1 MEYTIEKLLAEEQW
15 KQLNVIEGKESC
27 KRKIEGIRIIEVP
40 EMARYLTGGE
50 LLLTSLYV
58 YRDCSAEE
66 FYQYL
71 IAFEEKHISGILLKE
86 REQISEKEKKIKL
99 LKTYCESKKIPLIE
113 MPKKISFWEMISF
126 VMNRIFTKD
135 VARLRYF
142 KLTQDNFNTLSF
154 GRDITSSKTQ
164 DILELLSDMVD
175 NPVTLYYSN
184 LNCYVTSG
192 GDHSRLELREDLEE
206 YIPSVITKI
215 SYMRQ
220 RKKGTGEIQYVIKIS
235 VMEEVE
241 AYLVVTEKNRK
252 LSAMDCM
259 AIENAIITLQ
269 YGFVTEFVQNEI
281 EKKYHRDIV
290 HNVLSGMLGKEE
302 MEEAANLLEI
312 HSEEYYRVVTFYTFQ
327 KERGDMYT
335 SEQLRETGI
344 IEGEIMTLC
353 PGQHVYRNIDQIV
366 MIQRVDE
373 KQKREVYLNKMEEM
387 CAALQNAIRYRHKTE
402 KIQVG
407 IGKMVKGI
415 YNLKDSYYEAK
426 RAISYR
432 DIAKVISGNENQTV
446 TLYSDLGFFKLLG
459 DIDDL
464 NTLMDYIPES
474 LQRLYSYNKPQR
486 KDLILTLQ
494 TYLDNNQ
501 SLNKT
506 AQALFIHYKTA
517 TYRIDK
523 IGKMTGMDFKNPN
536 EMLNVRIGL
545 ILYKMLEKAR

>member
-1 MEYTIEKLLAEEQW
+1 MEYTIEKLLAEKQW
-15 KQLNVIEGKESC
+15 KQLNLLEGKESC

-206 YIPSVITKI
+206 YIPSVITKF

-353 PGQHVYRNIDQIV
+353 PGQHVYRNIDQINTIGCDQCQYHNIGYHNLSPFFLSFPV
-366 MIQRVDE
+366 HLTSIITESRIPFRIQLPYE
-373 KQKREVYLNKMEEM
+373 YYPYAF
-387 CAALQNAIRYRHKTE
+387 CTE
-402 KIQVG
+402 RFE
-407 IGKMVKGI
+407 
-415 YNLKDSYYEAK
+415 Y
-426 RAISYR
+426 
-432 DIAKVISGNENQTV
+432 T
-446 TLYSDLGFFKLLG
+446 F
-459 DIDDL
+459 
-464 NTLMDYIPES
+464 
-474 LQRLYSYNKPQR
+474 
-486 KDLILTLQ
+486 
-494 TYLDNNQ
+494 
-501 SLNKT
+501 
-506 AQALFIHYKTA
+506 
-517 TYRIDK
+517 
-523 IGKMTGMDFKNPN
+523 
-536 EMLNVRIGL
+536 
-545 ILYKMLEKAR
+545 

>member
-113 MPKKISFWEMISF
+113 MPKKISFWVMISF

-206 YIPSVITKI
+206 YI
-215 SYMRQ
+215 
-220 RKKGTGEIQYVIKIS
+220 
-235 VMEEVE
+235 
-241 AYLVVTEKNRK
+241 
-252 LSAMDCM
+252 
-259 AIENAIITLQ
+259 
-269 YGFVTEFVQNEI
+269 
-281 EKKYHRDIV
+281 
-290 HNVLSGMLGKEE
+290 
-302 MEEAANLLEI
+302 
-312 HSEEYYRVVTFYTFQ
+312 
-327 KERGDMYT
+327 
-335 SEQLRETGI
+335 
-344 IEGEIMTLC
+344 
-353 PGQHVYRNIDQIV
+353 
-366 MIQRVDE
+366 
-373 KQKREVYLNKMEEM
+373 LNT
-387 CAALQNAIRYRHKTE
+387 ADT
-402 KIQVG
+402 
-407 IGKMVKGI
+407 
-415 YNLKDSYYEAK
+415 
-426 RAISYR
+426 
-432 DIAKVISGNENQTV
+432 
-446 TLYSDLGFFKLLG
+446 
-459 DIDDL
+459 L
-464 NTLMDYIPES
+464 NTLD
-474 LQRLYSYNKPQR
+474 R
-486 KDLILTLQ
+486 K
-494 TYLDNNQ
+494 
-501 SLNKT
+501 S
-506 AQALFIHYKTA
+506 
-517 TYRIDK
+517 
-523 IGKMTGMDFKNPN
+523 
-536 EMLNVRIGL
+536 VV
-545 ILYKMLEKAR
+545 

>member
-1 MEYTIEKLLAEEQW
+1 MTWWI
-15 KQLNVIEGKESC
+15 
-27 KRKIEGIRIIEVP
+27 IR
-40 EMARYLTGGE
+40 LH
-50 LLLTSLYV
+50 
-58 YRDCSAEE
+58 
-66 FYQYL
+66 F
-71 IAFEEKHISGILLKE
+71 
-86 REQISEKEKKIKL
+86 
-99 LKTYCESKKIPLIE
+99 
-113 MPKKISFWEMISF
+113 
-126 VMNRIFTKD
+126 
-135 VARLRYF
+135 
-142 KLTQDNFNTLSF
+142 
-154 GRDITSSKTQ
+154 IT
-164 DILELLSDMVD
+164 
-175 NPVTLYYSN
+175 SN

-206 YIPSVITKI
+206 YIPSVITKF

>member
-206 YIPSVITKI
+206 YIPSVITKF

-220 RKKGTGEIQYVIKIS
+220 RKKGTGEIQY
-235 VMEEVE
+235 
-241 AYLVVTEKNRK
+241 
-252 LSAMDCM
+252 
-259 AIENAIITLQ
+259 AIITLQ

-373 KQKREVYLNKMEEM
+373 KQKREVYLNKMEER
-387 CAALQNAIRYRHKTE
+387 CAVLQNAIRYRHKTE

>member
-1 MEYTIEKLLAEEQW
+1 MEYTIEKLLAEKQW
-15 KQLNVIEGKESC
+15 KQLNLLEGKESC

-113 MPKKISFWEMISF
+113 MPKKISFWVMISF

-206 YIPSVITKI
+206 YIPSVITKF

-302 MEEAANLLEI
+302 MEEAAIL
-312 HSEEYYRVVTFYTFQ
+312 
-327 KERGDMYT
+327 
-335 SEQLRETGI
+335 
-344 IEGEIMTLC
+344 
-353 PGQHVYRNIDQIV
+353 RNI
-366 MIQRVDE
+366 
-373 KQKREVYLNKMEEM
+373 
-387 CAALQNAIRYRHKTE
+387 
-402 KIQVG
+402 
-407 IGKMVKGI
+407 
-415 YNLKDSYYEAK
+415 
-426 RAISYR
+426 
-432 DIAKVISGNENQTV
+432 
-446 TLYSDLGFFKLLG
+446 
-459 DIDDL
+459 
-464 NTLMDYIPES
+464 
-474 LQRLYSYNKPQR
+474 
-486 KDLILTLQ
+486 
-494 TYLDNNQ
+494 
-501 SLNKT
+501 
-506 AQALFIHYKTA
+506 
-517 TYRIDK
+517 
-523 IGKMTGMDFKNPN
+523 TG
-536 EMLNVRIGL
+536 L
-545 ILYKMLEKAR
+545 

>member
-113 MPKKISFWEMISF
+113 MPKKISFWVMISF

-206 YIPSVITKI
+206 YIPSVITKF

-366 MIQRVDE
+366 MIGRDV
-373 KQKREVYLNKMEEM
+373 
-387 CAALQNAIRYRHKTE
+387 C
-402 KIQVG
+402 G
-407 IGKMVKGI
+407 IAECDP
-415 YNLKDSYYEAK
+415 L
-426 RAISYR
+426 
-432 DIAKVISGNENQTV
+432 
-446 TLYSDLGFFKLLG
+446 
-459 DIDDL
+459 
-464 NTLMDYIPES
+464 P
-474 LQRLYSYNKPQR
+474 P
-486 KDLILTLQ
+486 
-494 TYLDNNQ
+494 
-501 SLNKT
+501 
-506 AQALFIHYKTA
+506 
-517 TYRIDK
+517 
-523 IGKMTGMDFKNPN
+523 
-536 EMLNVRIGL
+536 
-545 ILYKMLEKAR
+545 

>member
-1 MEYTIEKLLAEEQW
+1 
-15 KQLNVIEGKESC
+15 
-27 KRKIEGIRIIEVP
+27 
-40 EMARYLTGGE
+40 
-50 LLLTSLYV
+50 
-58 YRDCSAEE
+58 
-66 FYQYL
+66 
-71 IAFEEKHISGILLKE
+71 
-86 REQISEKEKKIKL
+86 
-99 LKTYCESKKIPLIE
+99 
-113 MPKKISFWEMISF
+113 
-126 VMNRIFTKD
+126 
-135 VARLRYF
+135 
-142 KLTQDNFNTLSF
+142 
-154 GRDITSSKTQ
+154 
-164 DILELLSDMVD
+164 
-175 NPVTLYYSN
+175 
-184 LNCYVTSG
+184 
-192 GDHSRLELREDLEE
+192 
-206 YIPSVITKI
+206 
-215 SYMRQ
+215 MRQ

-415 YNLKDSYYEAK
+415 YNLKDSYEAK

>member
-1 MEYTIEKLLAEEQW
+1 MEYTIEKLLAEKQW
-15 KQLNVIEGKESC
+15 KQLNLLEGKESC

-206 YIPSVITKI
+206 YIPSVITKF

-373 KQKREVYLNKMEEM
+373 KRMRSVT
-387 CAALQNAIRYRHKTE
+387 AIRQRRSRSE
-402 KIQVG
+402 SERWS
-407 IGKMVKGI
+407 KGSI
-415 YNLKDSYYEAK
+415 
-426 RAISYR
+426 I
-432 DIAKVISGNENQTV
+432 
-446 TLYSDLGFFKLLG
+446 
-459 DIDDL
+459 
-464 NTLMDYIPES
+464 
-474 LQRLYSYNKPQR
+474 
-486 KDLILTLQ
+486 
-494 TYLDNNQ
+494 
-501 SLNKT
+501 
-506 AQALFIHYKTA
+506 
-517 TYRIDK
+517 
-523 IGKMTGMDFKNPN
+523 
-536 EMLNVRIGL
+536 
-545 ILYKMLEKAR
+545 

>member
-1 MEYTIEKLLAEEQW
+1 MEYTIEKLLAEKQW
-15 KQLNVIEGKESC
+15 KQLNLLEGKESC

-113 MPKKISFWEMISF
+113 MPKKISFWVMISF

-206 YIPSVITKI
+206 YIPSVITKF

-446 TLYSDLGFFKLLG
+446 T
-459 DIDDL
+459 
-464 NTLMDYIPES
+464 
-474 LQRLYSYNKPQR
+474 R

>member
-113 MPKKISFWEMISF
+113 MPKKISFWVMISF

-206 YIPSVITKI
+206 YIPSVITKF

-344 IEGEIMTLC
+344 IEGLPLNQNPFPYTIRLPIIC
-353 PGQHVYRNIDQIV
+353 SLSHHHK
-366 MIQRVDE
+366 VD
-373 KQKREVYLNKMEEM
+373 N
-387 CAALQNAIRYRHKTE
+387 C
-402 KIQVG
+402 
-407 IGKMVKGI
+407 
-415 YNLKDSYYEAK
+415 
-426 RAISYR
+426 
-432 DIAKVISGNENQTV
+432 
-446 TLYSDLGFFKLLG
+446 
-459 DIDDL
+459 
-464 NTLMDYIPES
+464 S
-474 LQRLYSYNKPQR
+474 LS
-486 KDLILTLQ
+486 
-494 TYLDNNQ
+494 
-501 SLNKT
+501 
-506 AQALFIHYKTA
+506 A
-517 TYRIDK
+517 
-523 IGKMTGMDFKNPN
+523 
-536 EMLNVRIGL
+536 
-545 ILYKMLEKAR
+545 